1 MADSVTYE
9 EFRKKERKKAASHTA
24 SPTDTE
30 STILE
35 DLQSTVSEVQ
45 DNLRTLTHKSIKEG
59 AEHKW
64 EREQMKTSFAE
75 YQKSITQ
82 QMEQYAQRIQDL
94 GTKLSG
100 VKDEAAASSESSIWE
115 INSISSEQC
124 HEASWSNLSKQAY
137 AFPVSLLR

>member
-9 EFRKKERKKAASHTA
+9 EFRKQERKKAVNHTA

-45 DNLRTLTHKSIKEG
+45 DNLRSLANKSIKEG
-59 AEHKW
+59 AKQKW
-64 EREQMKTSFAE
+64 EREQLKTSLAE
-75 YQKSITQ
+75 YQKSMIQ

-94 GTKLSG
+94 ETKLFEM
-100 VKDEAAASSESSIWE
+100 KDETAASSESSIWE
-115 INSISSEQC
+115 INSPSSEQD
-124 HEASWSNLSKQAY
+124 HEAS
-137 AFPVSLLR
+137 

>member
-9 EFRKKERKKAASHTA
+9 EFRKQERKKAVNHTA

-59 AEHKW
+59 AQQKW
-64 EREQMKTSFAE
+64 EREQLKTSFAE
-75 YQKSITQ
+75 YQKAMTQ
-82 QMEQYAQRIQDL
+82 QMEQYAQRIQEL
-94 GTKLSG
+94 ET
-100 VKDEAAASSESSIWE
+100 
-115 INSISSEQC
+115 
-124 HEASWSNLSKQAY
+124 
-137 AFPVSLLR
+137 

>member
-9 EFRKKERKKAASHTA
+9 EFRKKERKKSANHTT

-35 DLQSTVSEVQ
+35 DLQSTVFEVQ

-59 AEHKW
+59 AEQKW
-64 EREQMKTSFAE
+64 EREQLKTSFAE

-82 QMEQYAQRIQDL
+82 QMEQYALRIQDL
-94 GTKLSG
+94 ETKLSE
-100 VKDEAAASSESSIWE
+100 VKDETVASSESSIWE
-115 INSISSEQC
+115 INSISSEQD
-124 HEASWSNLSKQAY
+124 HEAS
-137 AFPVSLLR
+137 

>member
-9 EFRKKERKKAASHTA
+9 EFRKQERKKSVNRTA

-45 DNLRTLTHKSIKEG
+45 DNLRSLTHKSIKEE
-59 AEHKW
+59 AQQKW
-64 EREQMKTSFAE
+64 EREQLKTSFAE
-75 YQKSITQ
+75 YQQSMTQ

-94 GTKLSG
+94 ESKLSE
-100 VKDEAAASSESSIWE
+100 VKDETVVSSESSIWE
-115 INSISSEQC
+115 INSASSEK
-124 HEASWSNLSKQAY
+124 NY
-137 AFPVSLLR
+137 

>member
-9 EFRKKERKKAASHTA
+9 EFRKQERKKPANHIA

-45 DNLRTLTHKSIKEG
+45 DNLRTLTNKSIREG
-59 AEHKW
+59 AQQKW
-64 EREQMKTSFAE
+64 EREQLKTSFAE
-75 YQKSITQ
+75 YQKSMTL

-94 GTKLSG
+94 ETKLSE
-100 VKDEAAASSESSIWE
+100 VKDDTAASSESSIWE
-115 INSISSEQC
+115 INSVSSE
-124 HEASWSNLSKQAY
+124 
-137 AFPVSLLR
+137 

>member
-9 EFRKKERKKAASHTA
+9 EFRKQERKKAVNHTA

-45 DNLRTLTHKSIKEG
+45 DHLRSLSHKSIKEE
-59 AEHKW
+59 AQQKW
-64 EREQMKTSFAE
+64 EREQLKTSIAE
-75 YQKSITQ
+75 YQKSMTQ

-94 GTKLSG
+94 ATKLSE
-100 VKDEAAASSESSIWE
+100 VKDETAASSESSIWE
-115 INSISSEQC
+115 INSVSSEQD
-124 HEASWSNLSKQAY
+124 HD
-137 AFPVSLLR
+137 VS

>member
-9 EFRKKERKKAASHTA
+9 EFRKQERKKAVNHAT

-45 DNLRTLTHKSIKEG
+45 DNLRNLTHKSIKEG
-59 AEHKW
+59 AQQKW
-64 EREQMKTSFAE
+64 EREQLKTTITE
-75 YQKSITQ
+75 YQKLITQ

-94 GTKLSG
+94 ESKLSE
-100 VKDEAAASSESSIWE
+100 VKDETAASSESSIWE
-115 INSISSEQC
+115 INSISSE
-124 HEASWSNLSKQAY
+124 HDHDAS
-137 AFPVSLLR
+137 

>member
-9 EFRKKERKKAASHTA
+9 EFRKQERKKSANRTA

-59 AEHKW
+59 AQQIW
-64 EREQMKTSFAE
+64 EREQLKTSFAE

-94 GTKLSG
+94 ETKLSE
-100 VKDEAAASSESSIWE
+100 VKDETAASSESSIWE
-115 INSISSEQC
+115 INSLSSEQD
-124 HEASWSNLSKQAY
+124 HEAS
-137 AFPVSLLR
+137 

>member
-9 EFRKKERKKAASHTA
+9 EFRKQERKKAANRTT

-82 QMEQYAQRIQDL
+82 QMEQYAQRIQEL
-94 GTKLSG
+94 ETILSE
-100 VKDEAAASSESSIWE
+100 VKDETAASSESSIWE
-115 INSISSEQC
+115 INSPSSERD
-124 HEASWSNLSKQAY
+124 HD
-137 AFPVSLLR
+137 VS

>member
-9 EFRKKERKKAASHTA
+9 EFRKQERKKAANHTA

-45 DNLRTLTHKSIKEG
+45 DNLRSLTHKSIKEG
-59 AEHKW
+59 AQHKW
-64 EREQMKTSFAE
+64 EREQLKTSFAE
-75 YQKSITQ
+75 YQKSMTQ

-94 GTKLSG
+94 ETKLSE
-100 VKDEAAASSESSIWE
+100 VKDETAASSESSIWE
-115 INSISSEQC
+115 INSLSSEQD
-124 HEASWSNLSKQAY
+124 HEAS
-137 AFPVSLLR
+137 

>member
-9 EFRKKERKKAASHTA
+9 EFRKQERKKLANRTA

-59 AEHKW
+59 AQHKW
-64 EREQMKTSFAE
+64 EREQWKTSFAE
-75 YQKSITQ
+75 YQQSMTQ

-94 GTKLSG
+94 ESKLSE
-100 VKDEAAASSESSIWE
+100 VKIETAVSSESSIWE
-115 INSISSEQC
+115 INSASSEHD
-124 HEASWSNLSKQAY
+124 HEAS
-137 AFPVSLLR
+137 

>member
-9 EFRKKERKKAASHTA
+9 EFRKQERKKSANRTA

-59 AEHKW
+59 AQHKW
-64 EREQMKTSFAE
+64 EREQLKTSVTE
-75 YQKSITQ
+75 YQKSINQ
-82 QMEQYAQRIQDL
+82 QMEQYAQRIQHL
-94 GTKLSG
+94 ESKVSEE
-100 VKDEAAASSESSIWE
+100 KDETAVSSESSIWE
-115 INSISSEQC
+115 INSISSEQD
-124 HEASWSNLSKQAY
+124 HE
-137 AFPVSLLR
+137 VS

>member
-9 EFRKKERKKAASHTA
+9 EFRKQERKKAVNYTA
-24 SPTDTE
+24 SPPDTE

-59 AEHKW
+59 AQHKW
-64 EREQMKTSFAE
+64 EREQLKTSFAE

-82 QMEQYAQRIQDL
+82 QMEQYAQRIQEL
-94 GTKLSG
+94 ETKLSD
-100 VKDEAAASSESSIWE
+100 VKDETVANSESSTWE
-115 INSISSEQC
+115 INSVSSEQD
-124 HEASWSNLSKQAY
+124 HESS
-137 AFPVSLLR
+137 

>member
-9 EFRKKERKKAASHTA
+9 EFRKQERKKAVNHTA

-45 DNLRTLTHKSIKEG
+45 DNLRTLTHKAIKEG
-59 AEHKW
+59 AQQKW
-64 EREQMKTSFAE
+64 EREQLKTSFAE
-75 YQKSITQ
+75 YQTSITQ

-94 GTKLSG
+94 ETKLSE
-100 VKDEAAASSESSIWE
+100 VKDETAVSSESSIWE
-115 INSISSEQC
+115 INSISSE
-124 HEASWSNLSKQAY
+124 HDHK
-137 AFPVSLLR
+137 VS

>member
-9 EFRKKERKKAASHTA
+9 DFQKQERKKAGNPPA

-59 AEHKW
+59 AQHKW
-64 EREQMKTSFAE
+64 EREQLKTSLAE

-82 QMEQYAQRIQDL
+82 QMEQYALRIQDL
-94 GTKLSG
+94 ETARSIPENARSSRAEVQIHNPRSLS
-100 VKDEAAASSESSIWE
+100 
-115 INSISSEQC
+115 C
-124 HEASWSNLSKQAY
+124 L
-137 AFPVSLLR
+137 

>member
-9 EFRKKERKKAASHTA
+9 EFRKQDRKKAVNHTA

-45 DNLRTLTHKSIKEG
+45 DNLRTLTHKFIKEG
-59 AEHKW
+59 AQHKW
-64 EREQMKTSFAE
+64 EREQLKTSFAE

-82 QMEQYAQRIQDL
+82 QMEQYALWIQDL
-94 GTKLSG
+94 ETKLSE
-100 VKDEAAASSESSIWE
+100 VKDETAVSSESSIWE
-115 INSISSEQC
+115 INSVSSEQD
-124 HEASWSNLSKQAY
+124 HEAS
-137 AFPVSLLR
+137 

>member
-9 EFRKKERKKAASHTA
+9 EFRKQERKKPVMHTT

-35 DLQSTVSEVQ
+35 DLQSTVSEMQ
-45 DNLRTLTHKSIKEG
+45 DNLRSLTHKSIKEG
-59 AEHKW
+59 AQQKW
-64 EREQMKTSFAE
+64 EREQLKTSFAE

-94 GTKLSG
+94 ETKLSE
-100 VKDEAAASSESSIWE
+100 VKDETANSSESSIWE
-115 INSISSEQC
+115 INSISS
-124 HEASWSNLSKQAY
+124 K
-137 AFPVSLLR
+137 

>member
-9 EFRKKERKKAASHTA
+9 EFRKQERKKTSNRTA

-35 DLQSTVSEVQ
+35 DLQSTVSEVK
-45 DNLRTLTHKSIKEG
+45 DNLRTLTNKSIKEG
-59 AEHKW
+59 AQQKW
-64 EREQMKTSFAE
+64 EREQLKTSITE

-94 GTKLSG
+94 ESKLSE
-100 VKDEAAASSESSIWE
+100 VKDETAVSSESSIWE
-115 INSISSEQC
+115 INSLSSESKIMMH
-124 HEASWSNLSKQAY
+124 HEATSQNWHTPFLSLY
-137 AFPVSLLR
+137 

>member
-9 EFRKKERKKAASHTA
+9 EFRKQERKKAVNHVA

-45 DNLRTLTHKSIKEG
+45 DNLRSLTHNSIKEG
-59 AEHKW
+59 AQHKW
-64 EREQMKTSFAE
+64 EREQLKTSITE

-94 GTKLSG
+94 ESKLSD
-100 VKDEAAASSESSIWE
+100 VKDQTAASSESSIWE
-115 INSISSEQC
+115 INSVSSEQD
-124 HEASWSNLSKQAY
+124 HE
-137 AFPVSLLR
+137 VS

>member
-9 EFRKKERKKAASHTA
+9 EFRKQERKKAANRIA

-82 QMEQYAQRIQDL
+82 QMEQYALRIQDL
-94 GTKLSG
+94 ETKLSE
-100 VKDEAAASSESSIWE
+100 VKDETAVSSESSIWE
-115 INSISSEQC
+115 INSISSEQD
-124 HEASWSNLSKQAY
+124 HDAS
-137 AFPVSLLR
+137 

>member
-9 EFRKKERKKAASHTA
+9 EFRKQERKKTANHTV

-45 DNLRTLTHKSIKEG
+45 DNLRSLTHNSIKEG
-59 AEHKW
+59 AQQKW
-64 EREQMKTSFAE
+64 EREQLKTSITE
-75 YQKSITQ
+75 YQKSMTQ

-94 GTKLSG
+94 EFKLSE
-100 VKDEAAASSESSIWE
+100 VKDETAASSESSIWE
-115 INSISSEQC
+115 INSISSE
-124 HEASWSNLSKQAY
+124 HDHDASWSNLSKLAY
-137 AFPVSLLR
+137 PFPVSLLR

>member
-9 EFRKKERKKAASHTA
+9 EFRKQERKETVNHTA

-45 DNLRTLTHKSIKEG
+45 DNLRSLTHKSIKEG
-59 AEHKW
+59 AQQKW
-64 EREQMKTSFAE
+64 ESEQLKTSITE

-82 QMEQYAQRIQDL
+82 QMEQYAQRIQEL
-94 GTKLSG
+94 ETKLSE
-100 VKDEAAASSESSIWE
+100 VKDETAASSESSIWE
-115 INSISSEQC
+115 IDSISPEQD
-124 HEASWSNLSKQAY
+124 HD
-137 AFPVSLLR
+137 VS

>member
-9 EFRKKERKKAASHTA
+9 EFRKQEPKKAVNHVA

-35 DLQSTVSEVQ
+35 ELQSTVSEVQ

-59 AEHKW
+59 AQHKW
-64 EREQMKTSFAE
+64 EREQLKTSITE

-82 QMEQYAQRIQDL
+82 QMEQYAQRIQEL
-94 GTKLSG
+94 ETKLST
-100 VKDEAAASSESSIWE
+100 VKDETANSSESSIWE
-115 INSISSEQC
+115 INSKSSEQD
-124 HEASWSNLSKQAY
+124 HEAS
-137 AFPVSLLR
+137 